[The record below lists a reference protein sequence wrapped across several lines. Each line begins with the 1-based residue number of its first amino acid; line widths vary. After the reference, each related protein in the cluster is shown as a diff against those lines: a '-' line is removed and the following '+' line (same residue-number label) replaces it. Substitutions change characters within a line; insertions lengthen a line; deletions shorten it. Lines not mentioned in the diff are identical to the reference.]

1 MAARRLL
8 ARIVKDYAR
17 LLDVIS
23 ADALY
28 LEAGSAVSE
37 GRFGGGKAFR
47 GGGGAQAGDSR
58 AVSGRPEPAGAAG
71 AAGACMQRTAR
82 QDQSHL
88 GHAGTDELY
97 DTTLGHAV
105 RVVWAEERTTF
116 TRIVG
121 GTPQQ
126 VTQEST
132 WVWVTDLSCSEASA
146 LTIQRMGHDR
156 WDVENRGFNEL
167 VQHWQMDHAFVHD
180 PTAIEVLLLTL
191 AVAFLTTYLFYAHNL
206 KEPARRFLSRLAL
219 AARLLQD
226 LPRTAGELPGPSG

>member
-1 MAARRLL
+1 ML
-8 ARIVKDYAR
+8 AR

-28 LEAGSAVSE
+28 LEAPFLKDVLEA
-37 GRFGGGKAFR
+37 GKHFVVVLKQETR
-47 GGGGAQAGDSR
+47 
-58 AVSGRPEPAGAAG
+58 
-71 AAGACMQRTAR
+71 
-82 QDQSHL
+82 
-88 GHAGTDELY
+88 ELY
-97 DTTLGHAV
+97 QDAQSLRALQEPQVLAEDSKISRIWDMQGLTSFTTLGHAV